1 MPSAPQNSMSYVL
14 WWGSFRTPSR
24 FLSHC
29 WMQKSMEALTWPQ
42 RPRSHGTSP
51 ADPEIPVD
59 LHDAAQLAVPAAAW
73 KRWVVWPMG
82 RAERK
87 FWCPFSAWES
97 RIPSAAA
104 RAPGRG
110 RGGRWPGRSSTHG
123 CSFRGSCPRRH
134 RSPPSTTAG
143 RPLAQD
149 RGGYQNGEV
158 GAHRLQD
165 LRRQRGGEEG
175 LGELLGGLQEARPV
189 LDQIRAEL
197 LNGGESS
204 RVPGE

>member
-42 RPRSHGTSP
+42 RPHSHWTSP
-51 ADPEIPVD
+51 QIRKSRYTFMMPPSW
-59 LHDAAQLAVPAAAW
+59 PSAAAW

-97 RIPSAAA
+97 KNSV
-104 RAPGRG
+104 
-110 RGGRWPGRSSTHG
+110 
-123 CSFRGSCPRRH
+123 C
-134 RSPPSTTAG
+134 RSPRSRAG
-143 RPLAQD
+143 KRWQMAW
-149 RGGYQNGEV
+149 
-158 GAHRLQD
+158 A
-165 LRRQRGGEEG
+165 
-175 LGELLGGLQEARPV
+175 
-189 LDQIRAEL
+189 
-197 LNGGESS
+197 
-204 RVPGE
+204 